1 MSEVTQ
7 NTQEMKEEIV
17 KNIQMNSKNE
27 IVNALRGK
35 FGTSVNKVFINSIG
49 EEVGFREITVAEQ
62 KTLSRIMMDNENRRD
77 IVYDAQ
83 CAVINKVCLNEKF
96 DIYEMTEFDKI
107 KLQLALY
114 QSNVAKN
121 DVTFTCEECGTE
133 NTYKMDFGKTI
144 SKLDDFDLKEK
155 VFKFSD
161 RLADYEFK
169 IEYPSVRRVSVF
181 YKSAMRKHGK
191 VKIDNS
197 TATQI
202 NMDYINLFISGIKF
216 TMKENKEVTDINLK
230 LMDPAVVS
238 EIIEEFPQDVIYSD
252 NGVLAYISEHM
263 IASINNAFE
272 EHKCLQCGHVQK
284 NANVSDVQTFF

>member
-1 MSEVTQ
+1 MSEVIQ
-7 NTQEMKEEIV
+7 NTQEMKEQTI
-17 KNIQMNSKNE
+17 KNIQMSSKNE

-83 CAVINKVCLNEKF
+83 CAVINKVCLNDKF

-155 VFKFSD
+155 VFKYEDHLSK
-161 RLADYEFK
+161 YEFTIK
-169 IEYPSVRRVSVF
+169 YPSVKRVSQF
-181 YKSAMRKHGK
+181 YKAEISKYK
-191 VKIDNS
+191 KTIDQDNTMS
-197 TATQI
+197 QI
-202 NMDYINLFISGIKF
+202 NLDYINLFIDHIKLIPNDSGNEI
-216 TMKENKEVTDINLK
+216 DID
-230 LMDPAVVS
+230 MSSMFVGDIS
-238 EIIEEFPQDVIYSD
+238 DIMEEFPQAVVYSD
-252 NGVLAYISEHM
+252 NGVVTFISKNM
-263 IASINNAFE
+263 IESINESFE
-272 EHKCLQCGHVQK
+272 SHKCLQCGHIQ
-284 NANVSDVQTFF
+284 NDANVDSVTSFL

>member
-1 MSEVTQ
+1 MSEVIQ
-7 NTQEMKEEIV
+7 NTQETKEQTI

-121 DVTFTCEECGTE
+121 DVSFTCEECGTE

-155 VFKFSD
+155 VFKYEDHLSK
-161 RLADYEFK
+161 YEFTIK
-169 IEYPSVRRVSVF
+169 YPSVKRVSQF
-181 YKSAMRKHGK
+181 YKAEISKYK
-191 VKIDNS
+191 KTIDQDNTMS
-197 TATQI
+197 QI
-202 NMDYINLFISGIKF
+202 NLDYINLFIDHIKLIPNDSGNEI
-216 TMKENKEVTDINLK
+216 DID
-230 LMDPAVVS
+230 MSSMFVGDIS
-238 EIIEEFPQDVIYSD
+238 DIMEEFPQAVVYSD
-252 NGVLAYISEHM
+252 NGVVTFISKNM
-263 IASINNAFE
+263 IESINESFE
-272 EHKCLQCGHVQK
+272 SHKCLQCGHIQ
-284 NANVSDVQTFF
+284 NDANVDSVTSFL

>member
-1 MSEVTQ
+1 
-7 NTQEMKEEIV
+7 MKEQIV

-155 VFKFSD
+155 VFKYEDHLSK
-161 RLADYEFK
+161 YEFTIK
-169 IEYPSVRRVSVF
+169 YPSVKRVSQF
-181 YKSAMRKHGK
+181 YKSEIQKYK
-191 VKIDNS
+191 KSIDQDNTMS
-197 TATQI
+197 QI
-202 NMDYINLFISGIKF
+202 NLDYINLFIDHIKLIPNDPGN
-216 TMKENKEVTDINLK
+216 EIDID
-230 LMDPAVVS
+230 MSSMFVGDIS
-238 EIIEEFPQDVIYSD
+238 DIMEEFPQAVVYSD
-252 NGVLAYISEHM
+252 NGVVTFISKNM
-263 IASINNAFE
+263 IESINESFE
-272 EHKCLQCGHVQK
+272 SHKCLQCGHIQ
-284 NANVSDVQTFF
+284 NDANVDSVTSFL

>member
-83 CAVINKVCLNEKF
+83 CAVINKVCLNDKF

-121 DVTFTCEECGTE
+121 DVSFTCEECGTE

-155 VFKFSD
+155 VFK
-161 RLADYEFK
+161 YEDHLSK
-169 IEYPSVRRVSVF
+169 
-181 YKSAMRKHGK
+181 YKKT
-191 VKIDNS
+191 IDQDNTMS
-197 TATQI
+197 QI
-202 NMDYINLFISGIKF
+202 NLDYINLFIDHIKLIPNDSGNEI
-216 TMKENKEVTDINLK
+216 DID
-230 LMDPAVVS
+230 MSSMFVGDIS
-238 EIIEEFPQDVIYSD
+238 DIMEEFPQAVVYSD
-252 NGVLAYISEHM
+252 NGVVTFISKNM
-263 IASINNAFE
+263 IESINESFE
-272 EHKCLQCGHVQK
+272 SHKCLQCGHIQ
-284 NANVSDVQTFF
+284 NDANVDSVTSFL